1 MAAITRTHKS
11 ALLSRLGALLGQVTA
26 DRADDLER
34 QGEYARNDDR
44 GPQGA
49 HRRRYRPGHLPP
61 RAALLAG
68 CAARSAS
75 ALDAGGPGRCAL
87 SHVSAMLS
95 SPPGGAPAGPAA
107 SAALP
112 YAGAVATNTDPRNAD
127 SRRVP
132 ASMRRDVRLLGEILG
147 QVLSEADGADLLAD
161 VEDLRHRVI
170 AARQVGAAAGHRAE
184 AEAEA
189 VADDDIAALVGSWPL
204 ARAEAVARAFTVYFH
219 LANLAEEH
227 QRIRTLRERDTGAEP
242 VRESL
247 AAAMATLG
255 EMLGADRRREL
266 LGRLEVHPV
275 LTAHPTEAR
284 RRAVTE
290 SLRRISGQLDIID
303 NSQLGAAGHA
313 AARRRLTEEIDL
325 LWRTSALRSQAM
337 QPLDE
342 VRSGASV
349 FDETLFRLAPSVYR
363 ALDVA
368 LQGDASGSAAPQA
381 PAFLRFGSWIGAD
394 RDGNPYVTAA
404 ITTQTAQIQADH
416 AVRALA
422 NATTRIGR
430 SLTVNAGLLAGPGS
444 SAMQSDG
451 GAVAELRSALAASAR
466 AHPAIMAELS
476 SRSPGEPF
484 RAYLLFAARRL
495 EATRLSIAG
504 AGASEPGLAYAVA
517 PEFIADLRLVQRA
530 LTAAGASRQAYGELQ
545 QLIWQAETFGFHL
558 AELEVRQHSA
568 VHAAALHELRGL
580 PAGQQP
586 SARTREV
593 LDTLA
598 AIGAI
603 QARHGID
610 ACRRYVVSF
619 TTSADDIA
627 AVYELAGLA
636 DPERRPVLDVVPLF
650 ESGDDLAKAVPI
662 LDDMIALEPVA
673 QRLAVTGRRLEV
685 MLGYSDSA
693 KELGMVSATLRL
705 FDAQLQL
712 ARWAAQRDISLVL
725 FHGRGGALG
734 RGGGPA
740 GRAVLAQAPGSVDGR
755 FKVTEQGEVIF
766 ARYGHPVIG
775 QRHLEQVTS
784 AVLLASSTGRPVADQ
799 ADPAAAFAPVA
810 RPLEAGALTAYRALV
825 SADGFAEWFAR
836 LSPLAEIGSMRL
848 GSRPARRGLAAPVGL
863 ADLRAIP
870 WVFAW
875 AQTRVN
881 LPGWYGLGNG
891 LAAAIDG
898 PGLAAVRAAYRDWPL
913 LAVLLDNAE
922 MSLAKTN
929 RRIAARYLALGR
941 NDRLTRRVLAE
952 YDLTRQLVLTVTGH
966 DRLLAGRTV
975 LSRAVALRDPYV
987 DALSHLQLRALA
999 EVRASEDADERA
1011 ALERFLLLTVNGVAA
1026 GLQNTG

>member
-1 MAAITRTHKS
+1 
-11 ALLSRLGALLGQVTA
+11 
-26 DRADDLER
+26 
-34 QGEYARNDDR
+34 
-44 GPQGA
+44 
-49 HRRRYRPGHLPP
+49 
-61 RAALLAG
+61 
-68 CAARSAS
+68 
-75 ALDAGGPGRCAL
+75 
-87 SHVSAMLS
+87 
-95 SPPGGAPAGPAA
+95 
-107 SAALP
+107 
-112 YAGAVATNTDPRNAD
+112 
-127 SRRVP
+127 
-132 ASMRRDVRLLGEILG
+132 MRRDVRVLGEILG
-147 QVLSEADGADLLAD
+147 QVISESGGQDLLAD

-170 AARQVGAAAGHRAE
+170 AARRLDAQDGYGAP
-184 AEAEA
+184 
-189 VADDDIAALVGSWPL
+189 ADDDLADADIADKEITGLVASWPL
-204 ARAEAVARAFTVYFH
+204 ARAEAVARAFMVYFH

-227 QRIRTLRERDTGAEP
+227 QRIRTLRERDTGTQP

-247 AAAMATLG
+247 AAAMTSLG
-255 EMLGADRRREL
+255 ESLGSGGRREL

-290 SLRRISGQLDIID
+290 ALRRIGMQLDAID
-303 NSQLGAAGHA
+303 DAQPGAAAHA
-313 AARRRLTEEIDL
+313 EARRRLREEIDL

-342 VRSGASV
+342 VRSGAAV

-363 ALDVA
+363 ALDLA
-368 LQGDASGSAAPQA
+368 LQGESSGSVVPQA

-394 RDGNPYVTAA
+394 RDGNPFVTAA
-404 ITTQTAQIQADH
+404 VTAQTARIQADH
-416 AVRALA
+416 ALRALE

-430 SLTVNAGLLAGPGS
+430 SLTIDAALLTGPEPGGLDAIPAAAELLA
-444 SAMQSDG
+444 
-451 GAVAELRSALAASAR
+451 ALAAAAQ
-466 AHPAIMAELS
+466 AHPAVVGELT

-484 RAYLLFAARRL
+484 RAYLLLTAERVQ
-495 EATRLSIAG
+495 ATRLAQAHDPAADSG
-504 AGASEPGLAYAVA
+504 AGTAGGPILAYASA
-517 PEFIADLRLVQRA
+517 AEFIADLRLAQRA
-530 LTAAGASRQAYGELQ
+530 LAAAGAARQAYGELQ
-545 QLIWQAETFGFHL
+545 HLIWQAETFGFHL

-568 VHAAALHELRGL
+568 VHAAALRELRQRNDDTVLADSGL
-580 PAGQQP
+580 AVTGLAVTGLADRRLSPE
-586 SARTREV
+586 TREV

-598 AIGAI
+598 AMAAI
-603 QARHGID
+603 QRRHGVD

-619 TTSADDIA
+619 TTSAADIA
-627 AVYELAGLA
+627 AVHELAGYACPDRL
-636 DPERRPVLDVVPLF
+636 PVLDVVPLF
-650 ESGDDLAKAVPI
+650 ESGADLANAVPI
-662 LDDMIALEPVA
+662 LDEMIALEPVA
-673 QRLAVTGRRLEV
+673 RRLAETGRRLEV

-705 FDAQLQL
+705 FDVQLRL
-712 ARWAAQRDISLVL
+712 ARWAADHDIQLVL

-740 GRAVLAQAPGSVDGR
+740 GRAVLAQAAGSVDGR

-784 AVLLASSTGRPVADQ
+784 AVLLASAGARPGDGDQ
-799 ADPAAAFAPVA
+799 DAPFAPVA
-810 RPLEAGALTAYRALV
+810 RALDDGALAAYRSLV
-825 SADGFAEWFAR
+825 TADGFAEWFAR
-836 LSPLAEIGSMRL
+836 LSPLAEIGGMRL

-881 LPGWYGLGNG
+881 LPGWYGLGSG
-891 LAAAIDG
+891 LAEAIDR
-898 PGLAAVRAAYRDWPL
+898 PGGLGAVQAAYRDWPL

-929 RRIAARYLALGR
+929 RSIASRYLALGGS
-941 NDRLTRRVLAE
+941 DQLAEQVLAE
-952 YDLTRQLVLTVTGH
+952 YDLTRRLVLTVTGH
-966 DRLLAGRTV
+966 DRLLAGRRV

-999 EVRASEDADERA
+999 EVRASADSGDQA
-1011 ALERFLLLTVNGVAA
+1011 ALERLLLLTVNGVAA